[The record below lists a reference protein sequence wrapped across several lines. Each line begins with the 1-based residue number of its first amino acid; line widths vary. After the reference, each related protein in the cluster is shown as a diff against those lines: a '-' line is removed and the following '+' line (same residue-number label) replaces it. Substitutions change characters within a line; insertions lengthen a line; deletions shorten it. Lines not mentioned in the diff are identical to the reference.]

1 MLFADLRGFTALI
14 HERGPEAM
22 RPLVDE
28 FFKRCSDIVVNHDGI
43 VDHFLGDAVM
53 AFFNVPIWHEDHG
66 ARAIS
71 AATQIQLA
79 VSGINVAAGEEGVLK
94 VGIGIATGLAATGAL
109 GSNDCREYTVMGDN
123 VNIAARLQGEAAPG
137 EILVTEEV
145 YHYVKSAFPNAR
157 ERVLELKGISE
168 PVQAYSLT

>member
-1 MLFADLRGFTALI
+1 M
-14 HERGPEAM
+14 
-22 RPLVDE
+22 
-28 FFKRCSDIVVNHDGI
+28 
-43 VDHFLGDAVM
+43 
-53 AFFNVPIWHEDHG
+53 PIWHEDHG

-79 VSGINVAAGEEGVLK
+79 VSGINVAVGEEGVLK

-145 YHYVKSAFPNAR
+145 YNYVKSAFPNAR